1 MHLEKQTILDYQ
13 LKPERQSAP
22 SASVVA
28 VSVKE
33 PGKKENFQKKSQ
45 KNQREFHI
53 RSQKELN

>member
-33 PGKKENFQKKSQ
+33 PGKRKFSKKKQKDQKEFRK
-45 KNQREFHI
+45 